1 MDSNCVL
8 AQLVIG
14 SDQNQ
19 GQTVFE
25 TGNTQDSEERV
36 TRKITTHN

>member
-14 SDQNQ
+14 CDQNQ
-19 GQTVFE
+19 GQTVLKLE
-25 TGNTQDSEERV
+25 IPKTQKNEWHE
-36 TRKITTHN
+36 K